1 MSKRLC
7 IGFSLLEISY
17 WSFHASFIGF
27 ISAFLLEKGIS
38 NTMLSLL
45 IAGFFLCT
53 VIGSFVWGALCDY
66 LHTNKKVLL
75 ITLGCSAILMYLIY
89 FLSSNVMI
97 LFILYPLLGFT
108 SMPSSSNIDVWLL
121 NACKYDLS
129 LYGKIRCTPS
139 FAYGIVAFFLG
150 RLINSHGY
158 NLMLFSAT
166 FFILLGISMVILL
179 PETNTNT
186 ATAPT
191 KSEPVQINLKTLK
204 TLFAS
209 KEYVFLIIILFLIGL
224 IISPINNLK
233 ATIISSVNGTV
244 ADIGIDAFFG
254 TMIQA
259 AFIFLAGYTNKL
271 SLKLRYLIVTFMPWI
286 MLILTFIATSTPLVF
301 LGTFIYNIGYGVM
314 LPLMR
319 CITERC
325 VSKDLQNIGQNIA
338 DSTFTSASAIL
349 SLLYSG
355 SIIDT
360 FGVKAMLLLC
370 IIISSIACLM
380 ACFKKKEVD
389 ALIDK

>member
-7 IGFSLLEISY
+7 IGFALLEISY

-27 ISAFLLEKGIS
+27 LSAYLLENGVS

-45 IAGFFLCT
+45 IAGYFTCT
-53 VIGSFVWGALCDY
+53 VIGSFVWGAVCDY

-75 ITLGCSAILMYLIY
+75 ITLGCSATLMYLIY
-89 FLSSNVMI
+89 FCSSNI
-97 LFILYPLLGFT
+97 ALLFILYPLLGFT

-121 NACKYDLS
+121 NSCGHDLS

-139 FAYGIVAFFLG
+139 VFYGIVAFSLG
-150 RLINSHGY
+150 KLINVHGY
-158 NLMLFSAT
+158 SLMLGSAT
-166 FFILLGISMVILL
+166 FFIFLGISMVILL
-179 PETNTNT
+179 PEANTVSS
-186 ATAPT
+186 
-191 KSEPVQINLKTLK
+191 KSDPVHMNLSTLK
-204 TLFAS
+204 KLFSS
-209 KEYVFLIIILFLIGL
+209 KEYIFLVIILFLIGL
-224 IISPINNLK
+224 VMAPINNLK

-254 TMIQA
+254 TAIQA
-259 AFIFLAGYTNKL
+259 VFIFLAGYTNKL
-271 SLKLRYLIVTFMPWI
+271 PLKIRYLIVTFMPWT

-325 VSKDLQNIGQNIA
+325 VSKDLQNLGQNIA
-338 DSTFTSASAIL
+338 ESTFTSASAIL

-355 SIIDT
+355 VVIDA
-360 FGVKAMLLLC
+360 FGVKSMLLLC
-370 IIISSIACLM
+370 IVISSIACLM
-380 ACFKKKEVD
+380 ACFKKKE
-389 ALIDK
+389 AIS

>member
-1 MSKRLC
+1 
-7 IGFSLLEISY
+7 
-17 WSFHASFIGF
+17 
-27 ISAFLLEKGIS
+27 
-38 NTMLSLL
+38 
-45 IAGFFLCT
+45 
-53 VIGSFVWGALCDY
+53 
-66 LHTNKKVLL
+66 
-75 ITLGCSAILMYLIY
+75 
-89 FLSSNVMI
+89 
-97 LFILYPLLGFT
+97 
-108 SMPSSSNIDVWLL
+108 MPSSSNIDVWLL

-158 NLMLFSAT
+158 GLMLISAT

-179 PETNTNT
+179 PDANTVS
-186 ATAPT
+186 T
-191 KSEPVQINLKTLK
+191 KSEPIKINLKTLQA
-204 TLFAS
+204 LFKS
-209 KEYVFLIIILFLIGL
+209 KEYIFLIIILFLIGL

-233 ATIISSVNGTV
+233 ATIIASVNGTV

-271 SLKLRYLIVTFMPWI
+271 PLKLRYLIVTFMPWI
-286 MLILTFIATSTPLVF
+286 MLILTFVATSTPLVF

-325 VSKDLQNIGQNIA
+325 VNKDLQNLGQNIA

-355 SIIDT
+355 AIIDT

-370 IIISSIACLM
+370 ITISSVACLM
-380 ACFKKKEVD
+380 ACFKKKE
-389 ALIDK
+389 ATM

>member
-27 ISAFLLEKGIS
+27 ISAFLLENGIS

-45 IAGFFLCT
+45 IAGYFLCT
-53 VIGSFVWGALCDY
+53 VIGSFVWGAVCDY

-75 ITLGCSAILMYLIY
+75 ITLGCSAVLMYLIY
-89 FLSSNVMI
+89 FFSSNAI
-97 LFILYPLLGFT
+97 LLFILYPLLGFT

-121 NACKYDLS
+121 TACKHDLS

-139 FAYGIVAFFLG
+139 ILYGIVSFFLG
-150 RLINSHGY
+150 KMINSHGY
-158 NLMLFSAT
+158 SLMLGSAT
-166 FFILLGISMVILL
+166 FFIILGISMVILL
-179 PETNTNT
+179 PEINT
-186 ATAPT
+186 ASN
-191 KSEPVQINLKTLK
+191 KSDPVQINLSTLK
-204 TLFAS
+204 KLFAS
-209 KEYVFLIIILFLIGL
+209 KEYIFLIIILFLLGL
-224 IISPINNLK
+224 VIAPINNLK

-254 TMIQA
+254 TAIQA
-259 AFIFLAGYTNKL
+259 VFIFLAGYTNKL
-271 SLKLRYLIVTFMPWI
+271 PLKVRYLIVTFMPWT
-286 MLILTFIATSTPLVF
+286 MLILTFVATSTPLVF
-301 LGTFIYNIGYGVM
+301 AGTFIYNIGYGVM

-325 VSKDLQNIGQNIA
+325 VDKDLQNLGQNIA

-355 SIIDT
+355 AIIDA

-370 IIISSIACLM
+370 IAISSIACLM
-380 ACFKKKEVD
+380 ACFKKKEKD
-389 ALIDK
+389 ALADE

>member
-27 ISAFLLEKGIS
+27 ISAFLLENGIS

-45 IAGFFLCT
+45 IAGYFICT
-53 VIGSFVWGALCDY
+53 VMGSFVWGALCDY

-75 ITLGCSAILMYLIY
+75 FTLGCSAVLMYLIY
-89 FLSSNVMI
+89 FFSSNIVL

-108 SMPSSSNIDVWLL
+108 SLPSSSNIDVWLL
-121 NACKYDLS
+121 TSCKHDLS

-139 FAYGIVAFFLG
+139 IFYGIVSFFLG
-150 RLINSHGY
+150 KLINAHGY
-158 NLMLFSAT
+158 NLMLGSAT

-179 PETNTNT
+179 PDVNMVSNK
-186 ATAPT
+186 P
-191 KSEPVQINLKTLK
+191 EPVPMNLNTIK
-204 TLFAS
+204 TLFSS
-209 KEYVFLIIILFLIGL
+209 KEYIFLVIILFLLGL
-224 IISPINNLK
+224 VIAPINNLK
-233 ATIISSVNGTV
+233 ATIMSSVNGTV

-254 TMIQA
+254 TAIQA
-259 AFIFLAGYTNKL
+259 VFIFLAGYTNKL
-271 SLKLRYLIVTFMPWI
+271 PLKLRYLIVTFMPWT
-286 MLILTFIATSTPLVF
+286 MLILTYVATSTPLVF

-325 VSKDLQNIGQNIA
+325 VSKDLQNLGQNVA

-349 SLLYSG
+349 SLLFSG
-355 SIIDT
+355 AVIDA
-360 FGVKAMLLLC
+360 FGVKFLLLLC
-370 IIISSIACLM
+370 IAISSITCLM
-380 ACFKKKEVD
+380 ACFKKRG
-389 ALIDK
+389 

>member
-1 MSKRLC
+1 MSKRLSIC
-7 IGFSLLEISY
+7 FSLLEISY

-27 ISAFLLEKGIS
+27 ISAFLLENGIS

-75 ITLGCSAILMYLIY
+75 ITLGCSAILMYIIY
-89 FLSSNVMI
+89 FFSSNVML

-121 NACKYDLS
+121 SACKYDLS

-158 NLMLFSAT
+158 GLMLISAT

-179 PETNTNT
+179 PDANTVSTT
-186 ATAPT
+186 AAP
-191 KSEPVQINLKTLK
+191 KSEPVKINFKTLQ
-204 TLFAS
+204 TLFTS
-209 KEYVFLIIILFLIGL
+209 REYVFLIIILFLIGL

-233 ATIISSVNGTV
+233 ATIIASVNGTV

-271 SLKLRYLIVTFMPWI
+271 PLKLRYLIVTFMPWI

-325 VSKDLQNIGQNIA
+325 VNKDLQNLGQNIA

-355 SIIDT
+355 AIIDT

-370 IIISSIACLM
+370 ITISSIACLL
-380 ACFKKKEVD
+380 ACFKKEAIK
-389 ALIDK
+389 